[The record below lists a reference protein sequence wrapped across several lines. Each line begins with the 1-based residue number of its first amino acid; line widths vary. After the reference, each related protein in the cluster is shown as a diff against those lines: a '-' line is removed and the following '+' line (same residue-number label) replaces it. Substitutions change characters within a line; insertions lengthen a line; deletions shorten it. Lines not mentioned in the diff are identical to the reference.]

1 MKPICSIPLLIIFPK
16 EGKKIYAASLEEL
29 FCITITKQRFYYI
42 LEGVC
47 GVKDEQD
54 DAGDEEERHEVG
66 LELKEV
72 GVQVAQHTDGPHAAK
87 DGRQTE
93 QMVLGE
99 WGTENVLFKKR
110 FHIRSQLNKERNKTF

>member
-1 MKPICSIPLLIIFPK
+1 MLHPW
-16 EGKKIYAASLEEL
+16 EEHL
-29 FCITITKQRFYYI
+29 FLHYDLTKQRFYYI

-87 DGRQTE
+87 DGRQTK

-99 WGTENVLFKKR
+99 WGTENVLLKKR
-110 FHIRSQLNKERNKTF
+110 FHIWSQLNKERNKTF